1 MVELQILAVLSSDA
15 VGTDSPYL
23 DLDVA
28 ADVDDLLALPEAV
41 GVTVDGILPPMMRVV
56 VASKRSLLMS
66 KALVALSD
74 VAVVVVRRSMSN
86 PYSGSVLRP
95 RLLSVAALA
104 ARPSSATQL
113 A

>member
-1 MVELQILAVLSSDA
+1 MVELQILAVLSFHAAS
-15 VGTDSPYL
+15 TDSPSP
-23 DLDVA
+23 DLDAA

-41 GVTVDGILPPMMRVV
+41 KAPVDGTLPPMLRVV
-56 VASKRSLLMS
+56 
-66 KALVALSD
+66 VALSD
-74 VAVVVVRRSMSN
+74 VAVVVVVVVVVRRSMSN

-95 RLLSVAALA
+95 RLLSVGALA